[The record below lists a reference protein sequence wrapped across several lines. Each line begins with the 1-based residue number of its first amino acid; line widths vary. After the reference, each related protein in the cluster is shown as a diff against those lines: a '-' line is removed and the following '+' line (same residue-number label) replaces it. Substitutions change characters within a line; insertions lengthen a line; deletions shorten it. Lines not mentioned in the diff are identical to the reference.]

1 VCDCGFVVIPP
12 KQLSRSLIR
21 IGVRLPECDLP
32 ARF

>member
-21 IGVRLPECDLP
+21 IGVRLPEYDLP